1 MIKLGVIG
9 LGNRIRNGVMPSLL
23 GYSDE
28 FVITDVYDSHRA
40 LVEEEIAKKE
50 KGYAENIRWYD
61 SPEELVEKADVDG
74 VMIGTR
80 CSSHTKYAIL
90 AMKMG
95 VPIFLEKP
103 VSTSMEDLRLLAEAN
118 RTYQPKVVVS
128 FPLRFSKLSTFSKE
142 LIESGKIGEVWQ
154 VDAFNDVP
162 YGRVYYHRW
171 YRDEKES
178 NGLWLQKATHDFDY
192 INYILGD
199 KAEEVFAR
207 WVKKIFKGDM
217 PAGQKCT
224 ECEKYK
230 TCIESPFVLER
241 ECQDQAYGD
250 MCCFAVDTGNEDC
263 GNALLKYKKGTIV
276 SYAQNF
282 FARHKA
288 ARRGARFYGFK
299 GTLEF
304 DWYKSEIKVYQHH
317 CDCVETYSFAGG
329 GGHFGGDEKL
339 AELYYKQIKGIETK
353 SYLEEGIES
362 ALMCLM
368 AKESCETS
376 QNIVIPEV

>member
-199 KAEEVFAR
+199 KA
-207 WVKKIFKGDM
+207 
-217 PAGQKCT
+217 
-224 ECEKYK
+224 
-230 TCIESPFVLER
+230 
-241 ECQDQAYGD
+241 
-250 MCCFAVDTGNEDC
+250 
-263 GNALLKYKKGTIV
+263 
-276 SYAQNF
+276 
-282 FARHKA
+282 
-288 ARRGARFYGFK
+288 
-299 GTLEF
+299 
-304 DWYKSEIKVYQHH
+304 
-317 CDCVETYSFAGG
+317 
-329 GGHFGGDEKL
+329 
-339 AELYYKQIKGIETK
+339 
-353 SYLEEGIES
+353 
-362 ALMCLM
+362 
-368 AKESCETS
+368 
-376 QNIVIPEV
+376 